1 MCIVFVFVVYCVS
14 YIMLASNVYSLFFFF
29 FMILRPPISTRT
41 DTLCPYTTLFRSK
54 TTLLANLIPLLARHG
69 LRVSVIKHA
78 HHTFDIDHPG
88 KDSYRLRQAGA
99 AQTLL
104 GSPKRWALMTELSG
118 DNEPELQDVVLHL
131 DPALADLIL
140 VEGFKQAAIPKIEV
154 YRPSLGKPL
163 WADQDM
169 QVIAVAADGVVNTTL
184 PVLDLNNA
192 AEVADFVVH
201 WLKTQARPNPVV
213 SLK

>member
-1 MCIVFVFVVYCVS
+1 MPRTSHLKNIHD
-14 YIMLASNVYSLFFFF
+14 ASHIPLLGFCAWGSGVG
-29 FMILRPPISTRT
+29 
-41 DTLCPYTTLFRSK
+41 K
-54 TTLLANLIPLLARHG
+54 TTLLTNLIPTLASHG

-99 AQTLL
+99 AQMLL
-104 GSPKRWALMTELSG
+104 GSPRRWALITELSTAR
-118 DNEPELQDVVLHL
+118 EPELHDLILHL

-163 WADQDM
+163 WADQDTH
-169 QVIAVAADGVVNTTL
+169 VIAIAADGKVNTTL

-192 AEVADFVVH
+192 AEVADFVRH
-201 WLKTQARPNPVV
+201 WLKSQTRPSPVI

>member
-1 MCIVFVFVVYCVS
+1 MPRTSGLKQTGI
-14 YIMLASNVYSLFFFF
+14 
-29 FMILRPPISTRT
+29 ISQVP
-41 DTLCPYTTLFRSK
+41 LLGFCAWGSGVGK
-54 TTLLANLIPLLARHG
+54 TTLLANLIPILIRHG

-99 AQTLL
+99 SQMLL
-104 GSPKRWALMTELSG
+104 GSPRRWALMTELSG
-118 DNEPELQDVVLHL
+118 EKEPELQDLISHL
-131 DPALADLIL
+131 DASLADLIL
-140 VEGFKQAAIPKIEV
+140 VEGFKQATIPKIEV

-163 WADQDM
+163 WADQDT
-169 QVIAVAADGVVNTTL
+169 QVIAVAADGAVNSTL

-192 AEVADFVVH
+192 AEVADFVRH
-201 WLKTQARPNPVV
+201 WLKSQARPNPVV

>member
-1 MCIVFVFVVYCVS
+1 M
-14 YIMLASNVYSLFFFF
+14 
-29 FMILRPPISTRT
+29 PRT
-41 DTLCPYTTLFRSK
+41 SGLKHSGALSQVPLLGFCAWGSGVGK
-54 TTLLANLIPLLARHG
+54 TTLLANLIPILVKHS

-99 AQTLL
+99 TQMLL

-118 DNEPELQDVVLHL
+118 DKEPELQDLVLHL
-131 DPALADLIL
+131 DAALADLVL

-163 WADQDM
+163 WADQDTR
-169 QVIAVAADGVVNTTL
+169 VIAVAADGAVNTTL
-184 PVLDLNNA
+184 PLLDLNNA

-201 WLKTQARPNPVV
+201 WLKAQARPNPVV